1 MQLNHLLAEKK
12 NAKSSD
18 ASWDQAFHKDLSNRL
33 DKIDYMG
40 NEFRCYAL
48 HRVDY
53 YNSLK
58 ERSII
63 SPWSVGN
70 KLMNEQKADADRHFE
85 DAAKNCDPE
94 KRREAARAAAAAKI
108 VASTQRSTQTLH

>member
-1 MQLNHLLAEKK
+1 MQLHHLLAEKK

-18 ASWDQAFHKDLSNRL
+18 ASWNQAFHKDLSDRL
-33 DKIDYMG
+33 DEINYMG

-63 SPWSVGN
+63 SPWFLGN

-85 DAAKNCDPE
+85 DAAKDCDPE
-94 KRREAARAAAAAKI
+94 KRREAARAGAAAKT
-108 VASTQRSTQTLH
+108 VASAQRPTQTLH